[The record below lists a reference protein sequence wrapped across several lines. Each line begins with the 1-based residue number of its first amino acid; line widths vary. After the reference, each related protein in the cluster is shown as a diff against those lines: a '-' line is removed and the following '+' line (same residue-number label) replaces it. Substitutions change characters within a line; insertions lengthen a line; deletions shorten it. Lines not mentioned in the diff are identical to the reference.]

1 MIYFAKATKDV
12 DECIKTGCI
21 KIGTS
26 DQLHPR
32 LASIEQQIGCKI
44 QVLGT
49 MKGRHSVEKALHRR
63 FRHLRCKLEW
73 FNPGPDLL
81 AFIAESADPWD
92 ASERSVSVRIDLRI
106 YRRAKVIIERD
117 GISMSEYLNAILK
130 AKVFDDFNELTLE
143 HLKSVGLR

>member
-12 DECIKTGCI
+12 DEQIKAGCI

-26 DQLHPR
+26 NELHPR
-32 LASIEQQIGCKI
+32 LASIEQQIGCKV

-49 MKGRHSVEKALHRR
+49 MKGRHSAEKALHRR

-81 AFIAESADPWD
+81 AFIAESANPWD

-106 YRRAKVIIERD
+106 YRCAKVIIDRD
-117 GISMSEYLNAILK
+117 GISMSEYLNGIL
-130 AKVFDDFNELTLE
+130 APKVMEDFDELALK